1 MIHVNGQLVP
11 ETSWGTTHIP
21 VGPGRHHIKIETGPF
36 PKWWPFSGFLGSSG
50 TPTIGEAE
58 AVVPVADGYRTP
70 VFYRTPII
78 NMFIGTIGPVPQ
90 KARGMLWAYFVW
102 ALCAVL
108 VFFMLYALLSPK

>member
-1 MIHVNGQLVP
+1 M
-11 ETSWGTTHIP
+11 
-21 VGPGRHHIKIETGPF
+21 
-36 PKWWPFSGFLGSSG
+36 
-50 TPTIGEAE
+50 
-58 AVVPVADGYRTP
+58 PVADGYRTP

-108 VFFMLYALLSPK
+108 VFFMLYAFLSPK